1 MGFGDEFKEMT
12 DREILVSL
20 YKDTQIMAMR
30 IEAIKCPSPMCL
42 AHSSA
47 LTAFDSRLQVIED
60 MKKFVEKAKQDRY
73 VIWGL
78 LISAI
83 AGWGALV
90 IALAEMLR

>member
-42 AHSSA
+42 AHSAA
-47 LTAFDSRLQVIED
+47 LTAFDSRLQVFED
-60 MKKFVEKAKQDRY
+60 MKKFVEKEKQDRY